1 MFLIE
6 NNMFISFKQTEIVNF
21 LATFCTTVHC
31 KARETEV
38 PAFYENFFQ
47 QSQRWS
53 IQKKYLI
60 GRNIR
65 RRFEFLLHWVSY
77 TLFYESALVF
87 SAQSRSSLH

>member
-38 PAFYENFFQ
+38 PAFYEN
-47 QSQRWS
+47 S
-53 IQKKYLI
+53 
-60 GRNIR
+60 
-65 RRFEFLLHWVSY
+65 
-77 TLFYESALVF
+77 
-87 SAQSRSSLH
+87 